1 MKKLLIASTA
11 LVASA
16 GFAAADVA
24 VTGGASMGV
33 KYNSTAA
40 DTLTMHEEI
49 DFNIVGSG
57 TTDGGLTFGASM
69 DIDGSQVDTDGN
81 HVDDP
86 EVYISGAF
94 GTLTVGAVGN
104 GGDVGGIADL
114 GYDDIGVDDA
124 AENGRNQGAF
134 DVHFKSTFGDITVTA
149 STSTLTANSGDY
161 GIGLVYASG
170 GYSVAVGTSRDNSAG
185 ATGSHITLGGTFG
198 DIAAKATYT
207 QGQTTTGYGVELGYT
222 MGATALTFVYSDND
236 AANQEASYGVGFA
249 YSLGGGATLKGA
261 VGSIDGAGANDR
273 ATVADLGV
281 TMSF

>member
-33 KYNSTAA
+33 KYNSGAA
-40 DTLTMHEEI
+40 DTLTAHDEI

-57 TTDGGLTFGASM
+57 TTDGGLTFGASL
-69 DIDGSQVDTDGN
+69 DVDASTSGGGQGVSDS
-81 HVDDP
+81 
-86 EVYISGAF
+86 EVYVSGSF
-94 GTLTVGAVGN
+94 GTITVGAVSN
-104 GGDVGGIADL
+104 GGDIGGVADL
-114 GYDDIGVDDA
+114 GFDDIGVDDA
-124 AENGRNQGAF
+124 GENGKNQGTF
-134 DVHFKSTFGDITVTA
+134 DVHYKTTFGDITVTA
-149 STSTLTANSGDY
+149 STSTLAANSGDY
-161 GIGLVYASG
+161 GIGVAWASG
-170 GYSVAVGTSRDNSAG
+170 GYSLAVGTSRDNSA
-185 ATGSHITLGGTFG
+185 ALTGSHITLGGTFG

-207 QGQTTTGYGVELGYT
+207 QGPATTGYGVELGYT

-236 AANQEASYGVGFA
+236 AAGQEASYGVGFA
-249 YSLGGGATLKGA
+249 YDLGGGASLKGA
-261 VGSIDGAGANDR
+261 VGSIDTAGAAR